1 MPFGD
6 ARQTGAVDRRVKSMQ
21 GTSKRQVVITGIGV
35 ISPLG
40 IGIDEFWENL
50 SAGRSGITKVDLI
63 NDSALPDHIGGQAR
77 GFNDKKAR
85 ELVRPRK
92 SIKAMCREI
101 QMGVASAMVALDVA
115 GLGEG
120 QTAVAPERLGIDF
133 GANLMLSPPEVLARG
148 ALACCDEGQ
157 FQFHHDM
164 WGKTGLSMMEPLWLL
179 LFLPNMP
186 ACHIGITADARGPSN
201 SLTMAEASGGLAI
214 CEAIRILERDSADVM
229 ICGTTGTT
237 LHAVQSMHAVMW
249 NKLAPAVDGD
259 PAKASRPFDLNRAG
273 QVVSEGAATL
283 ILEDQNHAIARGA
296 KIFGEILGAGSSCV
310 SARQGVGNTR
320 LALKTA
326 MQSALRDAGLQPSD
340 IGHINANA
348 EGDPEVDLQ
357 EALAIHDVFGDL
369 GSKVPVTALK
379 SYWGNPGASCGTLE
393 LVGSLLAVDHGVVPP
408 TLNYETPDPQ
418 CQLNVVHGEPL
429 KITNKIFIKTNVTK
443 AGQATATVVKGV

>member
-1 MPFGD
+1 ML
-6 ARQTGAVDRRVKSMQ
+6 
-21 GTSKRQVVITGIGV
+21 GTSKRQIAITGVGV
-35 ISPLG
+35 VSPLG
-40 IGIDEFWENL
+40 IGIDEFWGNL

-85 ELVRPRK
+85 ELVRPKK

-101 QMGVASAMVALDVA
+101 QMGVASAMVALENA

-148 ALACCDEGQ
+148 ALSCCEEGA
-157 FQFHHDM
+157 FEFHHEK
-164 WGKTGLSMMEPLWLL
+164 WGEIGLKNMEPLWLL

-186 ACHIGITADARGPSN
+186 ACHIGISADARGPSN

-214 CEAIRILERDSADVM
+214 SEAIRILERDSADVM

-237 LHAVQSMHAVMW
+237 LHAIQSMHAVMW
-249 NKLAPAVDGD
+249 NELAPAIGGD
-259 PAKASRPFDLNRAG
+259 PAKAIRPFDLNRTG
-273 QVVSEGAATL
+273 QVVSEGAATI
-283 ILEDQNHAIARGA
+283 ILEDLEHAKARNA
-296 KIFGEILGAGSSCV
+296 KIFGRILGAGSACV
-310 SARQGVGNTR
+310 TKSQGIGNLR
-320 LALKTA
+320 VALKLA
-326 MQSALRDAGLQPSD
+326 MQNALRDAGLQPAD
-340 IGHINANA
+340 IGHINAHA
-348 EGDPEVDLQ
+348 EGDPKDDVE

-408 TLNYETPDPQ
+408 TLNYETPDPK

-429 KITNKIFIKTNVTK
+429 KISNKVFLKTSVTK
-443 AGQATATVVKGV
+443 AGQATAIVVAGA

>member
-1 MPFGD
+1 ML
-6 ARQTGAVDRRVKSMQ
+6 

-40 IGIDEFWENL
+40 IGIEEFWDNL
-50 SAGRSGITKVDLI
+50 SAGRSGVTKIDLLH
-63 NDSALPDHIGGQAR
+63 DSALPDHIGGQAR

-148 ALACCDEGQ
+148 ALSCCDAGAFE
-157 FQFHHDM
+157 FHHEM
-164 WGKTGLSMMEPLWLL
+164 WGKIGLSNMEPLWLL

-186 ACHIGITADARGPSN
+186 ACHIGISADARGPSN

-214 CEAIRILERDSADVM
+214 CEAIRILERNSADVM

-237 LHAVQSMHAVMW
+237 LHAVQSLHAVMW
-249 NKLAPAVDGD
+249 NQLAAAVGGD
-259 PAKASRPFDLNRAG
+259 PAKASRPFDLNRTG
-273 QVVSEGAATL
+273 QVVSEGSATL
-283 ILEDQNHAIARGA
+283 ILEDRVHATTRGA
-296 KIFGEILGAGSSCV
+296 KIFGGVLGAGSACV
-310 SARQGVGNTR
+310 SQRQGVGNIR
-320 LALKTA
+320 AALGLA
-326 MQSALRDAGLQPSD
+326 MQSALRDAGLQASD

-348 EGDPEVDLQ
+348 EGDPENDVQ
-357 EALAIHDVFGDL
+357 EALAIHDVFGNL
-369 GSKVPVTALK
+369 GSTIPVTALK
-379 SYWGNPGASCGTLE
+379 SFWGNPGASCGTLE
-393 LVGSLLAVDHGVVPP
+393 IAGSLVGMQQGVVPQ
-408 TLNYETPDPQ
+408 TLNYETPDPR

-429 KITNKIFIKTNVTK
+429 KISNKVFLKTNVTK
-443 AGQATATVVKGV
+443 AGQATAIVLSGA

>member
-1 MPFGD
+1 ML
-6 ARQTGAVDRRVKSMQ
+6 

-40 IGIDEFWENL
+40 IGIEEFWENL

-63 NDSALPDHIGGQAR
+63 QDSALPDHIGGQAR

-120 QTAVAPERLGIDF
+120 QTAVTPERLGIDF

-148 ALACCDEGQ
+148 ALSCCDEGA
-157 FQFHHDM
+157 FEFHHEK
-164 WGKTGLSMMEPLWLL
+164 WGKIGLSNMEPLWLL

-186 ACHIGITADARGPSN
+186 ACHIGISADARGPSN

-214 CEAIRILERDSADVM
+214 SEAIRILERNSADVM

-249 NKLAPAVDGD
+249 NDLAPAIGGD
-259 PAKASRPFDLNRAG
+259 PAKAVRPFDLNRTG

-283 ILEDQNHAIARGA
+283 ILEDEAHATARGA
-296 KIFGEILGAGSSCV
+296 KIFGHILGAGSACV
-310 SARQGVGNTR
+310 AKSQGVGNLR
-320 LALKTA
+320 AALKLA
-326 MQSALRDAGLQPSD
+326 MQSALNDAGLKPTD
-340 IGHINANA
+340 IGHVNAHA
-348 EGDPEVDLQ
+348 EGDPENDIQ
-357 EALAIHDVFGDL
+357 EALAIHDVFGDQ
-369 GSKVPVTALK
+369 GSTIPVTALK
-379 SYWGNPGASCGTLE
+379 SFWGNPGASCGTLE
-393 LVGSLLAVDHGVVPP
+393 IVGSLVALQHGVVPQ

-418 CQLNVVHGEPL
+418 CQLNVVHGAPL
-429 KITNKIFIKTNVTK
+429 KISNKVFIKTSVTK
-443 AGQATATVVKGV
+443 AGQATAIVVSGA

>member
-1 MPFGD
+1 ML
-6 ARQTGAVDRRVKSMQ
+6 
-21 GTSKRQVVITGIGV
+21 GTSKRQVAITGIGV

-40 IGIDEFWENL
+40 IGIDEFWDNL
-50 SAGRSGITKVDLI
+50 SAGRSGVTKVDLI
-63 NDSALPDHIGGQAR
+63 SGSALPDHIGAQAR

-85 ELVRPRK
+85 ELVRPKK

-101 QMGVASAMVALDVA
+101 QMGVASAMVALETA

-148 ALACCDEGQ
+148 ALSCCDEGA
-157 FQFHHDM
+157 FEFHHEM
-164 WGKTGLSMMEPLWLL
+164 WGKIGLSNMEPLWLL

-214 CEAIRILERDSADVM
+214 LEAVRILERDSADVM

-249 NKLAPAVDGD
+249 NQLAPAIGGD
-259 PAKASRPFDLNRAG
+259 PGKASRPFDLNRTG

-283 ILEDQNHAIARGA
+283 ILEDEAHAKARGA
-296 KIFGEILGAGSSCV
+296 KIFGKILGAGSACV
-310 SARQGVGNTR
+310 AKSQGVGNIR
-320 LALKTA
+320 GALKMA
-326 MQSALRDAGLQPSD
+326 MQAALRDANLQPAD

-348 EGDPEVDLQ
+348 EGDPVVDVE
-357 EALAIHDVFGDL
+357 EALAIHDVFGSL
-369 GSKVPVTALK
+369 ASTIPVTALK
-379 SYWGNPGASCGTLE
+379 SFWGNPGASCGTLE
-393 LVGSLLAVDHGVVPP
+393 IAGSLVGLQHGVVPQ
-408 TLNYETPDPQ
+408 TLNYETPDPK
-418 CQLNVVHGEPL
+418 CQLNVVHGAPL

-443 AGQATATVVKGV
+443 AGQATATVIAGA

>member
-1 MPFGD
+1 
-6 ARQTGAVDRRVKSMQ
+6 MQ
-21 GTSKRQVVITGIGV
+21 GKSKRQIVITGIGA

-40 IGIDEFWENL
+40 IGIDEVWESL
-50 SAGRSGITKVDLI
+50 SAGRSGVTNVDLI
-63 NDSALPDHIGGQAR
+63 KASAIPDHIGGQAR
-77 GFNDKKAR
+77 GFNEKKVK

-101 QMGVASAMVALDVA
+101 QMGVASANVALDVA

-148 ALACCDEGQ
+148 ALACCEEGT
-157 FQFHHDM
+157 FEFHHEK
-164 WGKTGLSMMEPLWLL
+164 WGKAGLSNMEPLWLL

-186 ACHIGITADARGPSN
+186 ACHIGISADARGPSN

-249 NKLAPAVDGD
+249 NKLAPAVGND
-259 PAKASRPFDLNRAG
+259 PAKASRPFDLKRAG
-273 QVVSEGAATL
+273 QVVSEGSATL
-283 ILEDQNHAIARGA
+283 ILEEEEHATKRGA
-296 KIFGEILGAGSSCV
+296 KIYGRILGAGSSCV
-310 SARQGVGNTR
+310 SKSQGVGNTR
-320 LALKTA
+320 AALKLA
-326 MQSALRDAGLQPSD
+326 MQAAIRDAGLQPSD

-348 EGDPEVDLQ
+348 EGDPVEDVQ
-357 EALAIHDVFGDL
+357 ESLAIHDVFGEL
-369 GSKVPVTALK
+369 GSTIPVTAFK

-393 LVGSLLAVDHGVVPP
+393 IVGSLLGLLHGVVVP

-418 CQLNVVHGEPL
+418 CPLNVVHGAPL
-429 KITNKIFIKTNVTK
+429 PISNKIFIKASVTK
-443 AGQATATVVKGV
+443 AGQASAIVLSGA

>member
-1 MPFGD
+1 ML
-6 ARQTGAVDRRVKSMQ
+6 
-21 GTSKRQVVITGIGV
+21 GTSKRQIAITGVGV

-40 IGIDEFWENL
+40 IGIEEFWANL

-85 ELVRPRK
+85 ELVRPKK

-101 QMGVASAMVALDVA
+101 QMGVASAMVALEVA
-115 GLGEG
+115 GLGDG

-148 ALACCDEGQ
+148 ALACCEEGA
-157 FQFHHDM
+157 FQFHHEM
-164 WGKTGLSMMEPLWLL
+164 WGKIGLSMMEPLWLL

-186 ACHIGITADARGPSN
+186 ACHIGISADARGPSN

-214 CEAIRILERDSADVM
+214 SEAIRILERNSADVM

-249 NKLAPAVDGD
+249 NELAPSLGGD
-259 PAKASRPFDLNRAG
+259 PTKAVRPFDLNRTG
-273 QVVSEGAATL
+273 QVVSEGAATI
-283 ILEDQNHAIARGA
+283 ILEDLEHATARGA
-296 KIFGEILGAGSSCV
+296 KLFGRILGAGSACV
-310 SARQGVGNTR
+310 SKSQGVGNLR
-320 LALKTA
+320 GALKLA
-326 MQSALRDAGLQPSD
+326 MQNALRDAGLQPSD
-340 IGHINANA
+340 IGHVNAHA
-348 EGDPEVDLQ
+348 EGDPKDDVE
-357 EALAIHDVFGDL
+357 EALAIHDVFGSL
-369 GSKVPVTALK
+369 GLTIPVTALK

-393 LVGSLLAVDHGVVPP
+393 LVGSLLAVDHGVVPQ
-408 TLNYETPDPQ
+408 TLNYETPDPK

-429 KITNKIFIKTNVTK
+429 KISNKVFIKTSVTK
-443 AGQATATVVKGV
+443 AGQATAIVVAGE